1 METPSLVKARKI
13 CSQLKKRAVNPP
25 PPLPRGYNFREPAVS
40 PPIIHSLCQRSVVQI
55 LKEDPDKRSLD
66 LARAM
71 DDVAPEEIV
80 KWFLGA
86 TMRMDRSN
94 TLMEVQNMLDRLEE
108 VNS

>member
-25 PPLPRGYNFREPAVS
+25 PPLPPGYNLRLPAVL
-40 PPIIHSLCQRSVVQI
+40 PPIIHELCQRSVVQI
-55 LKEDPDKRSLD
+55 LGENPDERSLD

-71 DDVAPEEIV
+71 DNVAPEEIV

-86 TMRMDRSN
+86 TMRMGRRN
-94 TLMEVQNMLDRLEE
+94 TLMEV
-108 VNS
+108 